1 MSSAPAEDGETV
13 CGVSSDGSDE
23 SEDVEEGDVVVV
35 VEEEGFDEPTE
46 LFKFDGGPR
55 FNGLYQRKVD
65 GHQERMC
72 IWRLTETSLKNR
84 SWYLKKK
91 VE

>member
-55 FNGLYQRKVD
+55 FNGLYQRKGRRTPRKDVYMAT
-65 GHQERMC
+65 HRNVAKE
-72 IWRLTETSLKNR
+72 
-84 SWYLKKK
+84 
-91 VE
+91 